1 MSTQRKPDYLD
12 DAVSED
18 AVCDYLAA
26 HPDFFE
32 RHPKLL
38 GSLSVPHASGEAVSL
53 VERQV
58 SMLRQKE
65 LKLGRRLK
73 ELIGVARANDKLSAR
88 VHELSLGLLD
98 SIGEAFRAQRNAE
111 LKCAVLTGAG
121 DKAFAAGGDL
131 RELDSLRTVAEAR
144 AMSSRV
150 HEILDEI
157 RYFPVPVIGALNGV
171 ALGGGAELAMA
182 CDIRI
187 GAEHAD
193 LGLIQSQLAV
203 TTAWGGGIDLIN
215 AVGNGAALAIL
226 CSGRRISATEAR
238 TLSLYEAVCPADAS
252 FDEFTNDFVTDYLNK
267 SINILRG
274 YKTTATARRRR
285 LHEELTDVARDAF
298 VTAWIDDDHWDA
310 AARALKPKR

>member
-1 MSTQRKPDYLD
+1 MSDSEQLLT
-12 DAVSED
+12 AVEG
-18 AVCDYLAA
+18 
-26 HPDFFE
+26 E
-32 RHPKLL
+32 LL
-38 GSLSVPHASGEAVSL
+38 
-53 VERQV
+53 
-58 SMLRQKE
+58 
-65 LKLGRRLK
+65 
-73 ELIGVARANDKLSAR
+73 R
-88 VHELSLGLLD
+88 VTINRPEKRNALSLGLLD
-98 SIGEAFRAQRNAE
+98 SIGKAFHDHRHDD

-131 RELDSLRTVAEAR
+131 KELDSLRTVAESR

-150 HEILDEI
+150 HEVLDEI

-187 GAEHAD
+187 GTEKAD

-215 AVGNGAALAIL
+215 AVGNSAALAIL
-226 CSGRRISATEAR
+226 CSGRRISAEEAASLR
-238 TLSLYEAVCPADAS
+238 LYEAVCPDGES
-252 FDEFTNDFVTDYLNK
+252 FEVFTAGFVADYLNK

-274 YKTTATARRRR
+274 YKTTASARRRR

-298 VTAWIDDDHWDA
+298 VTAWVADDHWNA
-310 AARALKPKR
+310 AAKALKK